1 MDSCNNGLRFYFFVF
16 AMELNFSSTSYFSQR
31 WREGSQDE
39 EIKQPI
45 SAKQRAALARRSR
58 HRRNSHL
65 TVAMALPVC
74 RRLSVKAAVFDKDI
88 VCQDDSLFCTRLNS
102 RRVRESERESE
113 KASADVLLYESFFFS
128 LFIFFPLF
136 SLFAE
141 PLERSEHMKV
151 QHGGQ

>member
-1 MDSCNNGLRFYFFVF
+1 MDSSNNGLRFYFFVF
-16 AMELNFSSTSYFSQR
+16 AMELNFSSASYFSQR

-39 EIKQPI
+39 GINQPI

-88 VCQDDSLFCTRLNS
+88 VCQDDSLFCARLNS

-113 KASADVLLYESFFFS
+113 RGRLAVRKVFFYF
-128 LFIFFPLF
+128 FISPLF